1 MLEADVLVLPSLA
14 EAFGLVVGEALSTG
28 TAVIVSHN
36 CGAAD
41 LIVEGVNGYVVPI
54 RCAEA
59 IARHLVDLAEDTQ
72 KLNELKHNAVL
83 SAGGTT
89 WESYA
94 KGVMDAILC
103 QS

>member
-1 MLEADVLVLPSLA
+1 MLFRS
-14 EAFGLVVGEALSTG
+14 
-28 TAVIVSHN
+28 
-36 CGAAD
+36 
-41 LIVEGVNGYVVPI
+41 
-54 RCAEA
+54 
-59 IARHLVDLAEDTQ
+59 LVDLAEDTQ

>member
-1 MLEADVLVLPSLA
+1 M
-14 EAFGLVVGEALSTG
+14 G
-28 TAVIVSHN
+28 TAVIVSQN

-41 LIVEGVNGYVVPI
+41 LVVDGVNGYVVPI
-54 RCAEA
+54 RSAEA
-59 IARHLVDLAEDTQ
+59 IAHRLVELAQDKE
-72 KLNELKHNAVL
+72 KLNGLKRNAVL